1 MIPEDFKSLLPQR
14 VAIKVSDDPQYY
26 LWVFNPDTGKVRV
39 EHNED
44 RHPALRLDHSDLA
57 KSVPHPDRIHGYA
70 YPLRHGGGFRITD
83 WDHKPVKDPYIKRQ
97 VDLALQGRQV
107 ESSVGSQ
114 TQSRAAH

>member
-14 VAIKVSDDPQYY
+14 VATFIPEHDYT
-26 LWVFNPDTGKVRV
+26 LWVFNPETAKVIL
-39 EHNED
+39 EHNGSK
-44 RHPALRLDHSDLA
+44 HPAHRIDHSELA
-57 KSVPHPDRIHGYA
+57 ERVPHPDRVHGYA

-114 TQSRAAH
+114 TQSRATR